1 MSTPAPPRHH
11 FIHDQ
16 SLLPPRIEIAKACPH
31 SYRPQ
36 PYTPIHLLLPFSFP
50 HHAHPNLQQGIEAE
64 QELVKLSATYEAL
77 LNTYHALYAG
87 SSSSSG
93 GGSGDT
99 DAAAEQQPDNEMISE
114 MRPPTAGAGLP
125 TDASPLTRF
134 MTASKFAH
142 ATWFAGPPIPR
153 APTGAM
159 AHENDALEGSVGG
172 DTDAFDE
179 PQSEKCSA
187 LENDNSD
194 DGGGHK
200 EQDALDSN
208 EDGNVNANDSINNAE
223 EVDNDSGSNN
233 TGDRSDDDID
243 NGSRT
248 NDNRNGNR
256 TDDSNNGNQY
266 DDNDYENDNDENGD
280 NGDNND
286 KSNDYD
292 HDAGNNGNDENHYGW
307 TMDRATSLKVGEVL
321 RRKMYSPDG
330 TFAAWPGMDG
340 SIMFGRYPTT
350 PPPEDDG
357 YSLRE
362 MDLITTLHR
371 SDHGKVWRALDLRAE
386 LQKEEKDKAEGLPQ
400 ETRHGAW
407 WKCLHWGRPSERERE
422 RARQHMGEIAMSID
436 DRAGLVSQWASRVC
450 CL

>member
-1 MSTPAPPRHH
+1 MSHH
-11 FIHDQ
+11 
-16 SLLPPRIEIAKACPH
+16 
-31 SYRPQ
+31 
-36 PYTPIHLLLPFSFP
+36 
-50 HHAHPNLQQGIEAE
+50 LQQGIEAE
-64 QELVKLSATYEAL
+64 QELVKLSPRNEANL
-77 LNTYHALYAG
+77 KAYHAAA
-87 SSSSSG
+87 SNTTTTTTSSG
-93 GGSGDT
+93 GSTET
-99 DAAAEQQPDNEMISE
+99 DAAAEQQPVNKMIFEM
-114 MRPPTAGAGLP
+114 PPTTPRRGVP
-125 TDASPLTRF
+125 TAPSPWTSV
-134 MTASKFAH
+134 MTARKFAH
-142 ATWFAGPPIPR
+142 ATSPPSIPG
-153 APTGAM
+153 APTGAD
-159 AHENDALEGSVGG
+159 AHEDDVCEVPVG
-172 DTDAFDE
+172 DYAAAFDE

-187 LENDNSD
+187 IENDNSD
-194 DGGGHK
+194 DGGGDK
-200 EQDALDSN
+200 DKDEDAR
-208 EDGNVNANDSINNAE
+208 GNDDD
-223 EVDNDSGSNN
+223 DNGTRNRTDGSNN
-233 TGDRSDDDID
+233 GK
-243 NGSRT
+243 
-248 NDNRNGNR
+248 
-256 TDDSNNGNQY
+256 QY

-371 SDHGKVWRALDLRAE
+371 SDHAKVWRALDLRAE

-407 WKCLHWGRPSERERE
+407 WKCLHWGRPSARERE
-422 RARQHMGEIAMSID
+422 RARQNMGEIAMSID
-436 DRAGLVSQWASRVC
+436 DRAGLVSRWASRVC